1 MAFTEMVCCIRNI
14 ELALGDGIKQPSPS
28 ETKNK
33 FIARR
38 GVFTATEITAGEVLT
53 FHNLVVL
60 RPELGLSPMHI
71 DQVLGKKAGRNLPA
85 QHPLSL
91 DDVE

>member
-1 MAFTEMVCCIRNI
+1 MVRCIRNI
-14 ELALGDGIKQPSPS
+14 EMALGSDIKEPSAS
-28 ETKNK
+28 EMKNK
-33 FIARR
+33 FMARR
-38 GVFTATEITAGEVLT
+38 GVFTATEIAAGKVLT
-53 FHNLVVL
+53 FHNLVAL

-71 DQVLGKKAGRNLPA
+71 DQVLGKRVKRNLPA